1 MPILVLPLQFVKS
14 MSDFLNRLFT
24 AMFESHPWHV
34 PVTHFP
40 IALTGAAFLF
50 LVLALWFRSEALERA
65 AFYNMALAALMTVA
79 ASITGVR
86 DNLVRFEGEAPYA
99 NVKIFLAVTLLVL
112 TVVLTVSR
120 WRSAELLWKPS
131 TMVLYLLGFAGSFS
145 LAVILG
151 FLGGVIL
158 YGF

>member
-1 MPILVLPLQFVKS
+1 
-14 MSDFLNRLFT
+14 MSDLLNRLFT
-24 AMFESHPWHV
+24 AIFESHPWHV

-50 LVLALWFRSEALERA
+50 LMLALWRRSEVLERA

-99 NVKIFLAVTLLVL
+99 SIKIFLAVTLLIL

-120 WRSAELLWKPS
+120 WRTAELLWKPT
-131 TMVLYLLGFAGSFS
+131 TMILYLLGFASSFL
-145 LAVILG
+145 LAAVLG